1 MSTVKL
7 FVKRA
12 DYMTVMKH
20 IQTSGVKYYPV
31 RRHVHFPNDGN
42 SGYGGYKLELEK
54 DHPIVSFL
62 ILRYGLVQI
71 D

>member
-12 DYMTVMKH
+12 DYMKAMKH
-20 IQTSGVKYYPV
+20 IQESGVKYYPV
-31 RRHVHFPNDGN
+31 RRHVHFPDGGT

-62 ILRYGLVQI
+62 VLRYGLEQI